1 MLLETVACLFLFSRD
16 DVSQGQRLTS
26 EANEHTYGMWRMILR
41 EFNMEQLI
49 RIVQKA
55 IIKNNAL
62 FESGLEAFRSKSRKG
77 YTASM
82 TSFVDNMKNESTT
95 CGPVHIDL
103 NKPAVHQLWDTVYG
117 IISFGTKLMVP
128 FLKVFGSDEGNGLSP
143 FAVDIKM
150 PRYDKN
156 VTYELICETT

>member
-26 EANEHTYGMWRMILR
+26 EANEHTYGMWCIILR

-49 RIVQKA
+49 QIVQKA
-55 IIKNNAL
+55 KIKNNVI
-62 FESGLEAFRSKSRKG
+62 FELGLEAFRSKSRKG

-95 CGPVHIDL
+95 HGPVHIDL

-117 IISFGTKLMVP
+117 II

-143 FAVDIKM
+143 FAVDIKT
-150 PRYDKN
+150 PRYAKN
-156 VTYELICETT
+156 ITYELILETL